1 MKIYQFA
8 KISARCFPTIADL
21 NNPWIF
27 PRDVACVVNVSQNYD
42 EQIAVELKSRGAT
55 YYHFPL
61 DEEVEDI
68 GWDNVSRA
76 VTTILAYDKEG
87 KRVVVH
93 CDFGQHRSRLVI
105 EAFHFAKFGKHFN
118 DPYKGYDNHLIYNCK
133 TSHLPPM
140 DIVEIGLTKLREE
153 FDTR

>member
-27 PRDVACVVNVSQNYD
+27 PKDVACVVNVSQNYD
-42 EQIAVELKSRGAT
+42 ERIADEIKSRGAT

-61 DEEVEDI
+61 NEEVEDI
-68 GWDNVSRA
+68 GWNNVLRA

-93 CDFGQHRSRLVI
+93 CDFGQHRSRLVV
-105 EAFHFAKFGKHFN
+105 EAFHYAKCGEHFI
-118 DPYKGYDNHLIYNCK
+118 DPYKGYDNHLIYDCMFGY
-133 TSHLPPM
+133 LPSLAEVEDYLKNSIK
-140 DIVEIGLTKLREE
+140 DITE
-153 FDTR
+153 D